1 MGNLYLVATPI
12 GNLEDITLR
21 ALRILKEVD
30 LIACEDTRHTA
41 RLLAKYEIGTPRR
54 SYHKFN
60 EKGRTQRFVQMLR
73 EGKNI
78 ALVSDSGTPLV
89 SDPGYELVTSC
100 REENIPV
107 IPIPGPSAA
116 LAALTGSGLP
126 AESFFFGGFLPS
138 RRPLRRRRLQELA
151 HIPATLVLY
160 EAPHRLIASLEDLS
174 AAWGSRRACIARELT
189 KIHEEFVHG
198 TLAELHALFKE
209 QKKIL
214 GEITIV
220 IEQGETVEETVSF
233 PASLKQHLEEE
244 IAKTGL
250 PRNEALKSVAKQRGI
265 TRKEAYNQ
273 LIDD

>member
-1 MGNLYLVATPI
+1 MGILYLVATPI

-21 ALRILKEVD
+21 ALRILKEVH
-30 LIACEDTRHTA
+30 LIGCEDTRHTA
-41 RLLAKYEIGTPRR
+41 RLLAKYDIGTPRE

-60 EKGRTQRFVQMLR
+60 EKGRTQKFVQMLR

-78 ALVSDSGTPLV
+78 ALVSDSGTPLI
-89 SDPGYELVTSC
+89 SDPGYELVASC
-100 REENIPV
+100 REESIPV
-107 IPIPGPSAA
+107 ISVPGPSAA
-116 LAALTGSGLP
+116 LAALVGSGLP

-138 RRPLRRRRLQELA
+138 RRQPRKRRLQELA

-160 EAPHRLIASLEDLS
+160 EAPHRLIASLEDMS

-198 TLAELHALFKE
+198 TLAELHALFK
-209 QKKIL
+209 KRNRIM
-214 GEITIV
+214 GEITVV
-220 IEQGETVEETVSF
+220 IEQGEAVEEAVSY
-233 PASLKQHLEEE
+233 PASLKKHLEEE
-244 IAKTGL
+244 MAKTGL

-265 TRKEAYNQ
+265 TRKQAYNL